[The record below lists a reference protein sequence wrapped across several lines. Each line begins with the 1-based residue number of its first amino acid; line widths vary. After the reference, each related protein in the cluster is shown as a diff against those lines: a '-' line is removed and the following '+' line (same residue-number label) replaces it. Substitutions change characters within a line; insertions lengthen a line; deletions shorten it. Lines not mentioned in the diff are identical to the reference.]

1 MKAVRKTIT
10 LPYYLPI
17 PQLAA
22 WCTGFTHFLLLD
34 SNAGKTGQQDQYAAY
49 DYLVGAG
56 SIRSLAAANN
66 SFNALREFHD
76 DGKDWVFGHLS
87 YDLKEE
93 RSGLHS
99 PYQDRIQFPKMSFFI
114 PRYVITGKNGTT
126 SIHFL
131 EDIDNNDSIGSII
144 DDIKAV
150 SVSDNLS
157 QPTVALQPTVT
168 KDHYI
173 EQAKSF
179 LRHIHRGD
187 IYEANYCIE
196 FYSTH
201 VPISP
206 LSTFLRL
213 NTISPMPGS
222 AFYRLDNKYLM
233 CASPERFLARR
244 GEKLISQPI
253 KGTIRRGTTAAE
265 DDELVRQLLNDPK
278 ERAENV
284 MITDLVRNDLSI
296 VAERGSVQVEALMA
310 LKTYPRIHQ
319 LVTTVTAQLAADK
332 HWTDALKEAFPMGSM
347 TGAPKRRAMEI
358 IDQLESS
365 RRGLYSGSVG
375 YVQPDGDFD
384 FNVVIRSIQY
394 DHTTAQLSAMAGS
407 ALTAGCDPEKEY
419 EECLLKMTT
428 MKNALS

>member
-1 MKAVRKTIT
+1 
-10 LPYYLPI
+10 
-17 PQLAA
+17 
-22 WCTGFTHFLLLD
+22 
-34 SNAGKTGQQDQYAAY
+34 
-49 DYLVGAG
+49 
-56 SIRSLAAANN
+56 
-66 SFNALREFHD
+66 
-76 DGKDWVFGHLS
+76 
-87 YDLKEE
+87 
-93 RSGLHS
+93 
-99 PYQDRIQFPKMSFFI
+99 
-114 PRYVITGKNGTT
+114 
-126 SIHFL
+126 
-131 EDIDNNDSIGSII
+131 
-144 DDIKAV
+144 
-150 SVSDNLS
+150 
-157 QPTVALQPTVT
+157 
-168 KDHYI
+168 
-173 EQAKSF
+173 
-179 LRHIHRGD
+179 
-187 IYEANYCIE
+187 
-196 FYSTH
+196 
-201 VPISP
+201 
-206 LSTFLRL
+206 
-213 NTISPMPGS
+213 
-222 AFYRLDNKYLM
+222 
-233 CASPERFLARR
+233 
-244 GEKLISQPI
+244 
-253 KGTIRRGTTAAE
+253 
-265 DDELVRQLLNDPK
+265 
-278 ERAENV
+278 